1 MSELQRLILE
11 DGDTQYEIYVE
22 PTQKT
27 SSSSGP
33 VRDGRIGKGVS
44 RTGGGMLNQSGTSTG
59 NTRAEDAPRR
69 VQLQKVHSTI
79 QGYTQYAI
87 GAFKNLSIAEVEEL
101 NLKFN
106 LKISAES
113 GLPVLANAKT
123 EADFS
128 IEVKCKFK
136 DQQPQDQQPK
146 DPKPEATPN
155 SDPN

>member
-11 DGDTQYEIYVE
+11 DGDTTYEVLLE
-22 PTQKT
+22 
-27 SSSSGP
+27 SSTAEQQPSDSDYESYGPSGP
-33 VRDGRIGKGVS
+33 PRARIGKG
-44 RTGGGMLNQSGTSTG
+44 TLNKSGISTG
-59 NTRAEDAPRR
+59 NTSPKETR
-69 VQLQKVHSTI
+69 VQLQKVHNSI

-87 GAFKNLSIAEVEEL
+87 GAFKNLAVAEVEEL

-106 LKISAES
+106 LKISAEG

-136 DQQPQDQQPK
+136 DNQTKDTQPNDAPQENPS
-146 DPKPEATPN
+146 N
-155 SDPN
+155 